1 MTISFSAWE
10 AFWVCLFNHHVD
22 SVTYILSFY
31 SNFFLLKFSSVHSLS
46 CVFAT
51 QLFVTMW
58 PAAHQA
64 SLSITSSR
72 NLLKLA
78 FMQSVM
84 PSKHLILCFSF
95 PYCFQSFPASGS
107 FSSESVLHTRWP
119 KYWSFSFSDCP
130 SSEYS
135 GVISFRKLN
144 SWATIQRSNSCFLRV
159 KKNLYWIC
167 YSIASLLCFGFLAA
181 RHVGS

>member
-1 MTISFSAWE
+1 MHVFIIS
-10 AFWVCLFNHHVD
+10 
-22 SVTYILSFY
+22 TTTTKPYYISQL
-31 SNFFLLKFSSVHSLS
+31 VHSLS

-119 KYWSFSFSDCP
+119 KYWSFNFCISP
-130 SSEYS
+130 SNKYS
-135 GVISFRKLN
+135 GLISFRIDWFDLLVVQGTLRNLLQHHNLKSIN
-144 SWATIQRSNSCFLRV
+144 SLAL
-159 KKNLYWIC
+159 
-167 YSIASLLCFGFLAA
+167 SLFYGPTLMYV
-181 RHVGS
+181 HDY